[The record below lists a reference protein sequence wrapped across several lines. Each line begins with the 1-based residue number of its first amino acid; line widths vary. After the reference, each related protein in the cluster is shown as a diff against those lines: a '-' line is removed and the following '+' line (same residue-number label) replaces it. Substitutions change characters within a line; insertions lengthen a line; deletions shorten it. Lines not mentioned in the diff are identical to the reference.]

1 MLSFYPWIVYLHLFA
16 AFVYMLVHGVE
27 AAVMWHFS
35 READPER
42 SLTFFNSL
50 PRLTLLRVVFA
61 WLVISGLVAGFMV
74 PWWRQGWM
82 WTSLAI
88 LIVMGVLMN
97 RFGNAYF
104 NQIARTAGGAIHE
117 KNHETNAHTGLEAF
131 HKARRSW
138 HPPGVTVIGLVGLGL
153 ILWLM
158 MFKPF

>member
-1 MLSFYPWIVYLHLFA
+1 MFSFYPWIVYLHLFA

-27 AAVMWHFS
+27 AAIMWHFS

-50 PRLTLLRVVFA
+50 PRLTLLRVIFV
-61 WLVISGLVAGFMV
+61 WLVVSGLAAGFML

-82 WTSLAI
+82 WASLGI
-88 LIVMGVLMN
+88 LILMGVLMN

-104 NQIARTAGGAIHE
+104 DLIARTAGGAIHE
-117 KNHETNAHTGLEAF
+117 KNHETNHQAGMQAF
-131 HKARRSW
+131 QKARRSW
-138 HPPGVTVIGLVGLGL
+138 HPIGVTAIGLVGLGL

>member
-1 MLSFYPWIVYLHLFA
+1 MLSFYPWIVYLHLLA

-27 AAVMWHFS
+27 AAVMWHFR
-35 READPER
+35 RESDPER

-50 PRLTLLRVVFA
+50 PRLTLLRVIFV
-61 WLVISGLVAGFMV
+61 WLLVSGLAAGFML

-82 WTSLAI
+82 WASLGI
-88 LIVMGVLMN
+88 LILMGVLMN

-104 NQIARTAGGAIHE
+104 DLIARTAGGAIHE
-117 KNHETNAHTGLEAF
+117 KNHETSNHTGMQAF
-131 HKARRSW
+131 QKARHAW
-138 HPPGVTVIGLVGLGL
+138 HPIGVTAIGLVGLGL